1 MTPKEK
7 AWQLWNFYGT
17 LLGRYDKASDAALQV
32 VYEIKQ
38 FMKNDDYDSNTCYWA
53 NHKLLIF
60 WIDVETELKKLK

>member
-1 MTPKEK
+1 
-7 AWQLWNFYGT
+7 

-38 FMKNDDYDSNTCYWA
+38 FMKNDDDDSNTCYWA